1 MDLPAPGDPASLA
14 YFENLWAELKV
25 EQQLAEALA
34 QAPENAGPLNS
45 HLLALQSLKLM
56 RDTSPAYLKRFVAYV
71 DALLWLD
78 QADTATKPAPKGAA
92 KGEKDKK
99 RKAPPRGR
107 KA

>member
-1 MDLPAPGDPASLA
+1 
-14 YFENLWAELKV
+14 
-25 EQQLAEALA
+25 
-34 QAPENAGPLNS
+34 
-45 HLLALQSLKLM
+45 M